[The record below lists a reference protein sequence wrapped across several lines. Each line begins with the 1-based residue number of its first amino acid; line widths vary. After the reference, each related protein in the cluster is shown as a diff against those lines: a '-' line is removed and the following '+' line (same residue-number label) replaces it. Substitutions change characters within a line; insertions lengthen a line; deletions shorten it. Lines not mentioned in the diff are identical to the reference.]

1 MLEPFPLP
9 SVISFSFHPEMARDA
24 GSDRELAEMAQEEV
38 KALEASIE
46 ELEKQLKA
54 GWCTAYHA
62 WNGITS

>member
-1 MLEPFPLP
+1 
-9 SVISFSFHPEMARDA
+9 MARDA

-46 ELEKQLKA
+46 ELEKQLKVRA